1 MASALSALQSW
12 WLATPAA
19 QALVAD
25 GKLWHKEAP
34 ETTALPYATY
44 FRVAEPVESRTT
56 AVAIVRASLQI
67 NLHATTA
74 TEAQDLAEQLRDML
88 TKSPAQPSGAPLSI
102 GSSAAMHV
110 LDDDISLD
118 EGEGLG
124 PGGQDCWV
132 GYFTLE
138 VFYTR

>member
-1 MASALSALQSW
+1 MPSSLSALQSW
-12 WLATPAA
+12 WLTTSEA

-25 GKLWHKEAP
+25 SRLWHKEAP

-44 FRVAEPVESRTT
+44 FRVAEPVETRTT
-56 AVAIVRASLQI
+56 GYATVRAQLQI
-67 NLHATTA
+67 NLHASTA
-74 TEAQDLAEQLRDML
+74 TEAESLAESLRDLL
-88 TKSPAQPSGAPLSI
+88 TKTPAQPSGAPLLI
-102 GSSAAMHV
+102 GFNPAWHV

-124 PGGQDCWV
+124 PDGQDCWV

-138 VFYTR
+138 VLYTR